1 MTLGFRVLIL
11 LLSYFLLGTGHSQ
24 SFDVIPQTSHVNGTK
39 TAVFSPDGSHLVS
52 SGFDCLIKVRK
63 YPSGEVIN
71 QIKTAPGV
79 VNSISFISPTKIVT
93 GDSKGFVSVYDI
105 FTGTKL
111 LSRKVSFRQI
121 NSVIYDSTSRLF
133 WCSGFGGL
141 LTAVEPDSLFI
152 HHIARNFSAD
162 VNVADI
168 SHDGSM
174 IFLGSTSGMIYR
186 FDTFTKM
193 MIDSVEAYGS
203 DVSGIRTIPGSKSI
217 ITASYS
223 GEIRR
228 YDYTGNISKQ
238 AFLLKPEPEAL
249 ITSLSISPSGET
261 GVISTF
267 NNTIVMFDTRSG
279 KVINTFPAHEYMIAG
294 TVFRTE
300 SELLSFS
307 FGHRSFIWDISKT
320 SEPLRSF
327 DGISGTVNKIASGK
341 KWLIYSQEDGSV
353 FAADLTKNLATK
365 SLMRSLFPVTAIS
378 LDDEAGHV
386 AIGTADGN
394 LYLLDLVNLD
404 LLYQEQFS
412 SREIFATALN
422 NNLLVVCGGDRK
434 VRIVNLTYKSG
445 STSMITSPITGL
457 FTSTALTPSNDLVAV
472 GSSEGVIYYLDPAN
486 GNKVSTLA
494 GHSKAVNSMAFNSS
508 EKLFVSASADQTVR
522 FWSTDEILNFKTLS
536 NELGYLSGAMFL
548 EGEQAVVVGEGGTV
562 IYTGGKNNTA
572 VTPEQNDISVEYPG
586 RLGRDHFAA
595 LAVSGQIIIWN
606 LKTGAREYIIVPG
619 EEGLDMLNIRTKTLY
634 TNSVKVPF
642 LFPDADNKGT
652 VTVPVIMP
660 LKDLKVE
667 F

>member
-1 MTLGFRVLIL
+1 MTLGNRVLTL
-11 LLSYFLLGTGHSQ
+11 LLSLFLLGTGHSQ

-39 TAVFSPDGSHLVS
+39 TAVFSPDGNHLVS

-63 YPSGEVIN
+63 YPTGEVIN
-71 QIKTAPGV
+71 QIKTAPGI
-79 VNSISFISPTKIVT
+79 VNSISFISPSKIVT
-93 GDSKGFVSVYDI
+93 GDSKGFVAVYDI
-105 FTGTKL
+105 FTGKKL

-121 NSVIYDSTSRLF
+121 NSVIFDSTSRLY

-168 SHDGSM
+168 SCDGSM
-174 IFLGSTSGMIYR
+174 LFLGSTSGMIYR
-186 FDTFTKM
+186 FDTSAK
-193 MIDSVEAYGS
+193 IIVDSAEAYGS

-217 ITASYS
+217 ITTSYS

-228 YDYTGNISKQ
+228 YDFDGNIFKQ
-238 AFLLKPEPEAL
+238 AFLLKTEPAAL
-249 ITSLSISPSGET
+249 ITSLSISPSGEK
-261 GVISTF
+261 GVITTF
-267 NNTIVMFDTRSG
+267 ENTIVTIDTRVG
-279 KVINTFPAHEYMIAG
+279 KVIKIFPAHEYMIAG
-294 TVFRTE
+294 TVFRNE
-300 SELLSFS
+300 SELLSYS
-307 FGHRSFIWDISKT
+307 FGHRSFIWDINKT
-320 SEPLRSF
+320 TEPIGSF

-341 KWLIYSQEDGSV
+341 KWLIYSKEDGSI
-353 FAADLTKNLATK
+353 FAMDIKNNLATK
-365 SLMRSLFPVTAIS
+365 SIMRSLFPVTAIS
-378 LDDEAGHV
+378 LDDDAGHV
-386 AIGTADGN
+386 AIGTADGSV
-394 LYLLDLVNLD
+394 YLLDLVNLD

-412 SREIFATALN
+412 SREIIATALN
-422 NNLLVVCGGDRK
+422 KNLLVVCGGDRK
-434 VRIVNLTYKSG
+434 VRIVNLTFKSG
-445 STSMITSPITGL
+445 SISTVISPITGL
-457 FTSTALTPSNDLVAV
+457 FTSTALTPSNDLVAI
-472 GSSEGVIYYLDPAN
+472 GSTEGVIYYLDPAN

-522 FWSTDEILNFKTLS
+522 FWSVDEILNFKTLS

-548 EGEQAVVVGEGGTV
+548 EGEQAIAAGEGGTI
-562 IYTGGKNNTA
+562 IYTGNKNNPT

-586 RLGRDHFAA
+586 RFGSDHFAA
-595 LAVSGQIIIWN
+595 LAGSGQIIIWN

-619 EEGLDMLNIRTKTLY
+619 EEGVDILNIRAKTLY

-652 VTVPVIMP
+652 FSVPEVKP
-660 LKDLKVE
+660 FKDFKVE